1 MADCA
6 LLVFGK
12 YKNQQ
17 ECKVTLAF
25 CAENLDTSDD
35 EGLTASGGIRAPRG
49 LRVII
54 SGRTELRGWGIEGEG
69 YWLEQGVLASD
80 PPLPLTHLEPLGK
93 SHMHPHASFRK
104 MR

>member
-49 LRVII
+49 LRVIV
-54 SGRTELRGWGIEGEG
+54 SGRTELRGWGI
-69 YWLEQGVLASD
+69 
-80 PPLPLTHLEPLGK
+80 
-93 SHMHPHASFRK
+93 
-104 MR
+104 

>member
-35 EGLTASGGIRAPRG
+35 EGSQPQGESGPPEALESLSLVGQSCEDGAF
-49 LRVII
+49 
-54 SGRTELRGWGIEGEG
+54 EGEG

-80 PPLPLTHLEPLGK
+80 PPFPLTHLEPLGK
-93 SHMHPHASFRK
+93 SHMHPHPSFRK